1 MIPIEHLKAKYPRV
15 AALIGPHIDTLRK
28 AISFALIGVVNVMID
43 GGVFLIAYAYLN
55 SSEAALRRLDAVA
68 TACGCATREKVLLIS
83 ANLTSWVVA
92 VSCSYV
98 MNSHITF
105 AAESGRRLRWRDYG
119 TFVASGILGAIANTV
134 GLVVAADFMP
144 VLAAKGC
151 GILAGFGV
159 NFSMSHFVVFR
170 RRPTE
175 AEAGDG
181 ARP

>member
-1 MIPIEHLKAKYPRV
+1 MIPIEHFKARYPRV
-15 AALIGPHIDTLRK
+15 AARVEPHIDTLRK
-28 AISFALIGVVNVMID
+28 AVTFALIGVVNVMID
-43 GGVFLIAYAYLN
+43 GGIFLIAYGYLD

-68 TACGCATREKVLLIS
+68 AACGCAPPEKLLLIS
-83 ANLTSWVVA
+83 ANLIAWGVA

-105 AAESGRRLRWRDYG
+105 AEESGRVLRWRAYG

-159 NFSMSHFVVFR
+159 NFAMSYFVVFR
-170 RRPTE
+170 RRP